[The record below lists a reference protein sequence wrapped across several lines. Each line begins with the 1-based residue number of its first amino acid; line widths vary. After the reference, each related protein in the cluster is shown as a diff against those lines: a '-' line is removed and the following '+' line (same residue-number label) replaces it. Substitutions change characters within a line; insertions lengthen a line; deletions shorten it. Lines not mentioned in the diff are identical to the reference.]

1 MGVGIVL
8 PKELGFEDTISI
20 GKFEMDQA
28 NAQNEYNRK
37 LTAWTVGLNAA
48 RSQCPPIDPNIRYI
62 QPPIC
67 QAIEDYKRSNPMPLK
82 SGNDADVMD
91 VLKQRLLDA
100 QKKLKDA
107 ESWRSNTPIASW
119 SAASPSGNMNVIKVF
134 GYNKELG
141 AVWVNEGVNSRADSS
156 MLVSDAALSAKSPD
170 WIAAKASLG
179 KSSALPLLLGA
190 AYLLLA

>member
-1 MGVGIVL
+1 MFQGRVMGVGIVL

-67 QAIEDYKRSNPMPLK
+67 QAIEDYKRSNPMPVK
-82 SGNDADVMD
+82 GS
-91 VLKQRLLDA
+91 
-100 QKKLKDA
+100 
-107 ESWRSNTPIASW
+107 SIPTPTPVPTP
-119 SAASPSGNMNVIKVF
+119 SPTG
-134 GYNKELG
+134 
-141 AVWVNEGVNSRADSS
+141 
-156 MLVSDAALSAKSPD
+156 
-170 WIAAKASLG
+170 
-179 KSSALPLLLGA
+179 SALPLLLGA
-190 AYLLLA
+190 AYLLLS